1 MRIFLATA
9 PGVVLALLLAGC
21 ATSSQGSLSLPSSSS
36 VSAPSSHGE
45 LQPVVDPN
53 FVRHLGHLTPMKL
66 LRLQAEGKLPGP
78 VPRRVLE
85 RQLEQLQKEPRM
97 KLHVR
102 PDASAVKIWTSM
114 PSYNYLLGTGKSGKT
129 VKYSLYTPD
138 YRCYEPVA
146 LKVDHY
152 QNIYAGCEQNSLT
165 GLNAVAYMDP
175 FYFAGAI
182 YPVSCPV
189 NYCSY
194 TSSVG
199 YDGGFNANLVVAALS
214 YFDFTECTPSCGQ
227 DVHGAGFEW
236 WPQGGGSG
244 FNSPTLIALPY
255 ENPVYNVYY
264 MDMDASNNI
273 YFDYYGCEGTVC
285 GYGLAEM
292 AYSYLYSWSFISL
305 EPIGTYG
312 FAGGVYLSKGGSVL
326 NVIDQDAH
334 TVDQYSV
341 PFTPSE
347 APFNVSGPTGFGI
360 GDPVSGAFDSSD
372 KNMAIGDGDNF
383 LDIGNVPPNKWKAA
397 KSPLFINSLEGAAYT
412 PSDK

>member
-1 MRIFLATA
+1 M
-9 PGVVLALLLAGC
+9 
-21 ATSSQGSLSLPSSSS
+21 
-36 VSAPSSHGE
+36 
-45 LQPVVDPN
+45 
-53 FVRHLGHLTPMKL
+53 TPMKL

-85 RQLEQLQKEPRM
+85 RQLDQLQKQSRV
-97 KLHVR
+97 KFHVR

-114 PSYNYLLGTGKSGKT
+114 PNYNYILGTGKSGKT

-138 YRCYEPVA
+138 YRCYEPAA

-182 YPVSCPV
+182 YPVACPV
-189 NYCSY
+189 NSCSSSY
-194 TSSVG
+194 SVG
-199 YDGGFNANLVVAALS
+199 FDGGFNANLVVAALN
-214 YFDFTECTPSCGQ
+214 YFDFTECLSSCNN
-227 DVHGAGFEW
+227 DVSGAGFEW
-236 WPQGGGSG
+236 WPQEGGSG

-255 ENPVYNVYY
+255 GNPVDYVYY

-273 YFDYYGCEGTVC
+273 YFDYYGCEGSVC

-292 AYSYLYSWSFISL
+292 AYNTNSNVWSFISL
-305 EPIGTYG
+305 EPIGTYR
-312 FAGGVYLSKGGSVL
+312 FAGGVYLSKGGTVL

-334 TVDQYSV
+334 TVAQYGV

-360 GDPVSGAFDSSD
+360 GDPVSGAFDSAD
-372 KNMAIGDGDNF
+372 KNMAIGDADKF
-383 LDIGNVPPNKWKAA
+383 LDIGSVPANKWKASQ
-397 KSPLFINSLEGAAYT
+397 SPLFIDSLEGAAYT